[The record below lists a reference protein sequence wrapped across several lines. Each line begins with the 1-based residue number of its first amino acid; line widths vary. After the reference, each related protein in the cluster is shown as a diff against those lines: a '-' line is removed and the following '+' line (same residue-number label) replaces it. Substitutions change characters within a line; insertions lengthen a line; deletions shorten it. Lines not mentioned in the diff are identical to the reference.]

1 MQGLATAS
9 QSNSQGSAT
18 NAQLIA
24 AMANAPSSG
33 YAFYSTAPAPAVPA
47 PAGLATA
54 PSVGP
59 SPRSI
64 SAYLGGGHRR
74 LLAELYPLVQDRAVA
89 AVPPDAPYRS
99 DVMFAGFLILAAC
112 DTVLVMLFAI
122 AHPGGSLATMPGST
136 GTAIPAVT
144 NPALGP
150 RPTPRPLPTGMG
162 GPATGPHG
170 PPPPR
175 GWCCQ
180 NCGSGDLVPAPPSAR
195 VHALDPMRH
204 SSDMHSYASGK
215 LAFMMAASAAK
226 GGSGRAVNMEVSAG
240 RSGE

>member
-1 MQGLATAS
+1 
-9 QSNSQGSAT
+9 
-18 NAQLIA
+18 
-24 AMANAPSSG
+24 MANAPSSG

-54 PSVGP
+54 PTVGP

-64 SAYLGGGHRR
+64 TAYLGGGHRR
-74 LLAELYPLVQDRAVA
+74 LLAELYPLVQDRGA
-89 AVPPDAPYRS
+89 APTSPDAPYRS
-99 DVMFAGFLILAAC
+99 DVIFAGFLILAAC
-112 DTVLVMLFAI
+112 DTVLVMLFAV
-122 AHPGGSLATMPGST
+122 APPGGSLATMPGST
-136 GTAIPAVT
+136 AAAIPAAA
-144 NPALGP
+144 NPALGA
-150 RPTPRPLPTGMG
+150 RPTPRPLPTGA
-162 GPATGPHG
+162 PAPGSHG

-195 VHALDPMRH
+195 MHALDPMRH
-204 SSDMHSYASGK
+204 STDVHSYASGK

-240 RSGE
+240 